1 MSDFDSQIENLTDRD
16 GNPIESIQQAMSM
29 SQEAMDFFT
38 SLKNLQYNRDGDAVS
53 SNARNELTTLIENPA
68 MLNNFSK
75 QLPGSDPSIFENM
88 RFLNIKTG
96 SNPSIL
102 EHAEAH

>member
-1 MSDFDSQIENLTDRD
+1 
-16 GNPIESIQQAMSM
+16 
-29 SQEAMDFFT
+29 MDFFT

-75 QLPGSDPSIFENM
+75 QLPVDQTVHPNAEGLEYMDEYADYGFMGIPKEDM
-88 RFLNIKTG
+88 LN
-96 SNPSIL
+96 SSY
-102 EHAEAH
+102 AEG